1 MLDEARFNL
10 TKALAI
16 KPDHT
21 NAYLNLCEVL
31 EKSNQLNELLKVV
44 DEAIKQT
51 GEKLSDFK
59 FFKALIFFRE
69 RKYNNLKKLIG
80 EIQIEELNDKRKLTG
95 IIIKKIIMKL
105 LKLTKL

>member
-1 MLDEARFNL
+1 MLDEAKLNL

-44 DEAIKQT
+44 DEAF
-51 GEKLSDFK
+51 LSVHQ
-59 FFKALIFFRE
+59 E
-69 RKYNNLKKLIG
+69 HT
-80 EIQIEELNDKRKLTG
+80 IQG
-95 IIIKKIIMKL
+95 C
-105 LKLTKL
+105 